1 MNQEVDEKITA
12 IKAFLQT
19 AGLKVAHKQNV
30 LRTRLK
36 NGYLVDV
43 FTLKNTPD
51 RIRARIKTEE
61 QDPSK
66 RQAQVTS
73 THLAF
78 SEVLAGI
85 VRVAPFCLSRES
97 GGAHIFLADL
107 SFEAEDD
114 DDAPIEIGED
124 DIAIIET
131 KDVVEDSES
140 DSTGADSLIS
150 LQETGEPDK
159 ETEADDL
166 ADFALDFDSG
176 PENRIKVAKSLAE
189 EALENLQTVDSKTL
203 RQRLDIMALRRTSGV
218 RLAITRIFRSALEV
232 ADLEKTVR
240 KEAKRIVSQEDR
252 SELQAIKSICGDG
265 VLDPVIN
272 LLWQEVFK

>member
-1 MNQEVDEKITA
+1 MNQEVDDKITA

-19 AGLKVAHKQNV
+19 AGLKVAQKNNI

-36 NGYLVDV
+36 DGSLVDI
-43 FTLKNTPD
+43 FTLKNSPD

-66 RQAQVTS
+66 RESIVAS
-73 THLAF
+73 THHAF
-78 SEVLAGI
+78 SDVLAGI
-85 VRVAPFCLSRES
+85 VRVASFCLSREIDN
-97 GGAHIFLADL
+97 AYIYLADL
-107 SFEAEDD
+107 NFEAGDD
-114 DDAPIEIGED
+114 KGDSDAPIEIAED
-124 DIAIIET
+124 AIEILET
-131 KDVVEDSES
+131 KDAAEDAVEDPGE
-140 DSTGADSLIS
+140 ADLSVCF
-150 LQETGEPDK
+150 QEPDG

-176 PENRIKVAKSLAE
+176 PENRIKVVKSLAE

-203 RQRLDIMALRRTSGV
+203 RQSLDMMDLKRTSGV

-232 ADLEKTVR
+232 AELEKTVQ
-240 KEAKRIVSQEDR
+240 KEARRIASKEDR
-252 SELQAIKSICGDG
+252 AELQAVKSVSGNG
-265 VLDPVIN
+265 FLDPVIN